1 MAAGRLAQV
10 GRRVAQPYL
19 SPIEEAFSKLKTVLR
34 RAAART
40 REALEQAIAIAL
52 DQITA
57 QDAQG
62 YFRHCGS
69 ISKLQRFTKYARCCI
84 DRGGVGAA
92 SLRLRLHQK
101 RTSASG
107 CGISRLDVQRQSRH
121 AVTASKGEFAS
132 QQLAAGPAYPLTF
145 P

>member
-1 MAAGRLAQV
+1 LAAGRLAQV
-10 GRRVAQPYL
+10 GRRVAQPHL

-69 ISKLQRFTKYARCCI
+69 ISKLQKLTKYARCCI
-84 DRGGVGAA
+84 DSEGVGAA
-92 SLRLRLHQK
+92 KPRLRLHQK
-101 RTSASG
+101 RT
-107 CGISRLDVQRQSRH
+107 
-121 AVTASKGEFAS
+121 
-132 QQLAAGPAYPLTF
+132 
-145 P
+145 